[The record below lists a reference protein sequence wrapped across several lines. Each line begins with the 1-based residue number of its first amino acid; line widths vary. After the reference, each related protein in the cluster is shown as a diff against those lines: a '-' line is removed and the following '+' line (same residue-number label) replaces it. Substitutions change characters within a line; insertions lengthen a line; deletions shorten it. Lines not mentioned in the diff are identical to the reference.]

1 MSAGVIIMNKNAIAL
16 AADSAVTIGNHL
28 AIHNSANKVFALSKV
43 APVGVITYANA
54 TFMDIPIEV
63 IIKQYKHD
71 LGCKKFDKLS
81 EYLEDFLSYL
91 TQNQSL
97 FHFDQNERNHVLQII
112 KNLFGGLIGDTQIM
126 LKNEVIKQG
135 RPLNDDELCSIRKK
149 ALTFSTW
156 AFLSC
161 LFCGCYTKN

>member
-28 AIHNSANKVFALSKV
+28 AIHNSANKAFALSKV

-71 LGCKKFDKLS
+71 LGCKKFFFILIKTKDIMFCKLS
-81 EYLEDFLSYL
+81 RISL
-91 TQNQSL
+91 T
-97 FHFDQNERNHVLQII
+97 D
-112 KNLFGGLIGDTQIM
+112 
-126 LKNEVIKQG
+126 
-135 RPLNDDELCSIRKK
+135 
-149 ALTFSTW
+149 
-156 AFLSC
+156 
-161 LFCGCYTKN
+161 

>member
-63 IIKQYKHD
+63 IIK
-71 LGCKKFDKLS
+71 
-81 EYLEDFLSYL
+81 
-91 TQNQSL
+91 
-97 FHFDQNERNHVLQII
+97 
-112 KNLFGGLIGDTQIM
+112 
-126 LKNEVIKQG
+126 
-135 RPLNDDELCSIRKK
+135 
-149 ALTFSTW
+149 
-156 AFLSC
+156 
-161 LFCGCYTKN
+161 